1 MGIYERMSV
10 MAFRPQVEV
19 IDLTGKNL
27 EIEEF
32 DRLDGAANLLV
43 ERLQRLEV
51 DRESLDPV
59 IFEKLRREYDQKLKE
74 AERRL
79 KAKRKALSRRLRE
92 MEDARA
98 VVEIQRTDLERE
110 IKELEVRRR
119 IGEYPDAVFEHG
131 KAEKLSDLE
140 FLGRKLEVL
149 RGNIDHYRRALAKEK
164 DAFPC
169 SACGAMNLIWEKRC
183 RECGADVEGLAEG
196 GAAPA
201 PAEGPA
207 GLLPIRSAPAAS
219 AGAPGVAPGLER
231 TLIRD
236 LASLGD
242 APEGADDEPVP
253 DGERPCLVRIQG
265 PNSGQRIR
273 IQSSELCIGKAPD
286 NHLSIPDDRALSR
299 RHAKIVFDGGRVTL
313 YDLGSTN
320 GTAVNGRAVEVS
332 ELEDKDEIALGSS
345 IYRFCA

>member
-10 MAFRPQVEV
+10 MAFRPQVEIV
-19 IDLTGKNL
+19 DLTGRNL

-43 ERLQRLEV
+43 ERLQRLES

-59 IFEKLRREYDQKLKE
+59 ILEKIRKEYDQKLKE

-79 KAKRKALSRRLRE
+79 KSKRKALSRKLRD
-92 MEDARA
+92 MEDARSA
-98 VVEIQRTDLERE
+98 LELQRTELERE

-131 KAEKLSDLE
+131 RAEKISDLE
-140 FLGRKLEVL
+140 FLGRKHEVL
-149 RGNIDHYRRALAKEK
+149 QGNIDHYRRALAKEK

-169 SACGAMNLIWEKRC
+169 AACGAMNLIWEKRC
-183 RECGADVEGLAEG
+183 RECGADVEGATEQG
-196 GAAPA
+196 GEP
-201 PAEGPA
+201 
-207 GLLPIRSAPAAS
+207 S
-219 AGAPGVAPGLER
+219 AGAATMVRGPSDRPLAAPLER

-236 LASLGD
+236 LASLVPPEEAPD
-242 APEGADDEPVP
+242 AVAPQ
-253 DGERPCLVRIQG
+253 ERPCLLRIQG
-265 PNSGQRIR
+265 PNAGERFRISGG
-273 IQSSELCIGKAPD
+273 ELSIGKAPE
-286 NHLSIPDDRALSR
+286 NHLALPDDRALSR
-299 RHAKIVFDGGRVTL
+299 RHAKIVLGEGRATL

-320 GTAVNGRAVEVS
+320 GTAVNGRPVEVS
-332 ELEDKDEIALGSS
+332 ELEDNDEIALGSS

>member
-32 DRLDGAANLLV
+32 DRLDAAANVLV
-43 ERLQRLEV
+43 ERLQRLEA
-51 DRESLDPV
+51 DRDAMDPAILDK
-59 IFEKLRREYDQKLKE
+59 IRKEYDQKLKE

-79 KAKRKALSRRLRE
+79 KAKRKALSRRLRD
-92 MEDARA
+92 MEDAQTAVELQRA
-98 VVEIQRTDLERE
+98 DLDRE

-131 KAEKLSDLE
+131 RAEKISDLE
-140 FLGRKLEVL
+140 FLGRKHEVL
-149 RGNIDHYRRALAKEK
+149 QGNIDHYRRALAKEK
-164 DAFPC
+164 DSFPC

-183 RECGADVEGLAEG
+183 RECGGDVEGISEPRESREAAL
-196 GAAPA
+196 GAATLVRPAAPPA
-201 PAEGPA
+201 P
-207 GLLPIRSAPAAS
+207 
-219 AGAPGVAPGLER
+219 VLER

-236 LASLGD
+236 LASLGGGD
-242 APEGADDEPVP
+242 EGLSDEPV
-253 DGERPCLVRIQG
+253 GSQERPCLVRIQG
-265 PNSGQRIR
+265 PNAGERIR
-273 IQSSELCIGKAPD
+273 IAGVEISIGKAPE
-286 NHLSIPDDRALSR
+286 NHLAIPEDRALSR
-299 RHAKIVFDGGRVTL
+299 RHAKIVLGEGKATL

-320 GTAVNGRAVEVS
+320 GTAVNGRPVEVS
-332 ELEDKDEIALGSS
+332 ELEDNDEIALGSS